1 MVVVAIGI
9 MAEMTQDREV
19 GLTRSTE
26 GGSLGR
32 DQKSARI
39 GGREGNKYRR
49 AHHPKKREIEKS
61 WLLSGHL
68 VGLHQLESEIAL
80 SGRKRNLLH
89 HQMLEGLS

>member
-1 MVVVAIGI
+1 MRAPAIDI
-9 MAEMTQDREV
+9 TVEMTQDREV
-19 GLTRSTE
+19 GLTRSTD
-26 GGSLGR
+26 GGSPGQ
-32 DQKSARI
+32 DPKSARN

-61 WLLSGHL
+61 WLPSGHP
-68 VGLHQLESEIAL
+68 VGLYQLESEIAL